1 MRILRAGRRD
11 MMQLRVGN
19 GVRRGRQSV
28 LLTALLVVGG
38 AGVGVASEPGDDPSE
53 RSPIH
58 WGYSAEDGPARWDA
72 LSPDWA
78 LCGKG
83 RSQSPVDLG
92 GAKPAGAV
100 ELGFGYQPASLKI
113 IHHEHVV
120 DVLNNGHTIQ
130 VNYDE
135 GSTIDIQGT
144 RFELLQYHFHAPS
157 EHTVGARHFPMEMHL
172 VHQSQSGEVA
182 AVGVFIEA
190 GAHNAAFEPVWEHV
204 PKETGKQEHLEHVV
218 VDVDQLLPS
227 DRRTYRYPG
236 SFTTPP
242 CSEGV
247 HWLVFVE
254 PIQLGQ
260 EQIDAFRAVVKVN
273 NRPVQSLEG
282 REVLIETTPVR

>member
-1 MRILRAGRRD
+1 
-11 MMQLRVGN
+11 MQRRVGN
-19 GVRRGRQSV
+19 AVRRGRQSA
-28 LLTALLVVGG
+28 LLAALLVVGG
-38 AGVGVASEPGDDPSE
+38 AAVAVASEPGDGPSE
-53 RSPIH
+53 HSSIH
-58 WGYSAEDGPARWDA
+58 WGYSAENGPARWDA

-92 GAKPAGAV
+92 GAKPAAAV
-100 ELGFGYQPASLKI
+100 ELSFGYQPASLKI

-144 RFELLQYHFHAPS
+144 RFELLQYHFHTPS
-157 EHTVGARHFPMEMHL
+157 EHTVAARHFPMEMHL

-218 VDVDQLLPS
+218 VDVDQLLPR

-260 EQIDAFRAVVKVN
+260 EQIDAFRAVVKDN
-273 NRPVQSLEG
+273 NRPVQPLEG
-282 REVLIETTPVR
+282 REVLIERTPAR